1 VEKENETGRRAKQ
14 KRSGTM
20 YATLVKKG
28 QTEVTCPVCG
38 ETLKFEEVD
47 VYVGDKHMGKLATVA
62 TAVMTKNGMKIFKC
76 EHLRSEKCEW
86 YRCQNGDW
94 LALIRDADDEPK
106 P

>member
-1 VEKENETGRRAKQ
+1 
-14 KRSGTM
+14 M

-38 ETLKFEEVD
+38 ETLDFQEAD
-47 VYVGDKHMGKLATVA
+47 VYVGGTYMGKVA
-62 TAVMTKNGMKIFKC
+62 AVASEVVTTTGRKVFKC

-94 LALIRDADDEPK
+94 IAFIRDADDEAK
-106 P
+106 TAVK